1 MIGLPWELATAAK
14 TDASLTGK
22 TGAFAIPSKTAGQS
36 APVFLGG
43 SNLAIPANS
52 KNVAAAKE
60 YIKLL
65 SSAKYQGQLAAAGV
79 VPGTS
84 TDLTGLD
91 KDPLGSVMAKAST
104 NGKAVP
110 ASPKWGDVESG
121 QNPVKDM
128 LTAYLTGKKTLD
140 QATADA
146 NAALNKLIGG

>member
-1 MIGLPWELATAAK
+1 M
-14 TDASLTGK
+14 
-22 TGAFAIPSKTAGQS
+22 
-36 APVFLGG
+36 
-43 SNLAIPANS
+43 
-52 KNVAAAKE
+52 
-60 YIKLL
+60 
-65 SSAKYQGQLAAAGV
+65 
-79 VPGTS
+79 PGTS

-104 NGKAVP
+104 NGKAIP

-121 QNPVKDM
+121 QNPIKDM